1 MRCSPREVRWNEY
14 GYGTSSNGWARELPQ
29 KRIRNSLVAA
39 DHGPQAHRASLPAL
53 DYILFLHRRF
63 FRAADP
69 AGTADSGRRPGS
81 GRHLQQVIHHAWH
94 GDGFLF
100 PGSVDPRSVRQF
112 PGPLDDWGEGSG
124 FSSHQPAEL
133 VSVHHRWRDDAALH
147 VDWRRRYRLDVL
159 HAFPHGIYQYPDC

>member
-14 GYGTSSNGWARELPQ
+14 GYGTRFNGWARELPQ
-29 KRIRNSLVAA
+29 QRIRNSLVAA
-39 DHGPQAHRASLPAL
+39 DHGPQAHCASLPAL

-81 GRHLQQVIHHAWH
+81 DRHLHQVIHHAWH

-100 PGSVDPRSVRQF
+100 LVSVDPLSVMQF
-112 PGPLDDWGEGSG
+112 PVPLDDWGTVFS
-124 FSSHQPAEL
+124 FSSYHPSDL
-133 VSVHHRWRDDAALH
+133 ISLSHRSL
-147 VDWRRRYRLDVL
+147 
-159 HAFPHGIYQYPDC
+159 